1 MSEVPLTS
9 DSYMIHTLQR
19 HREILNVS
27 LAVYLPDLEFTVIL
41 VFICNLRVI
50 DRNSIKF
57 KPITPHEWNVRNY
70 YEVRALDHHHR

>member
-27 LAVYLPDLEFTVIL
+27 VLFAYMV
-41 VFICNLRVI
+41 
-50 DRNSIKF
+50 
-57 KPITPHEWNVRNY
+57 
-70 YEVRALDHHHR
+70 